1 MKGGKRRGE
10 GKRKEGEE
18 GGVLLA
24 GYRGKQRRR
33 GTYRRQMGR
42 MNWEMRW
49 EERQGEEGYHGT
61 VKGGNKSN
69 QGYSR
74 EPNNKK
80 RQ

>member
-1 MKGGKRRGE
+1 
-10 GKRKEGEE
+10 
-18 GGVLLA
+18 
-24 GYRGKQRRR
+24 
-33 GTYRRQMGR
+33 
-42 MNWEMRW
+42 MNWDMRW